1 MTRASLLLILTLL
14 PLSLGAEPAATRNA
28 AALALIPFSWQQ
40 LHYQIVFMPPQPG
53 VRGMIFQREHRIE
66 IYARPA
72 DDARHIAYDI
82 AHELGHAID
91 MTFNT
96 AKTRRKWMQMR
107 GIDPSTPWF
116 GCDRCTDFS
125 TPAGDFAEA
134 FALLLLGPGHFAGR
148 IAPPPTDEQ
157 LTALRP
163 FFDPR
168 SILLL
173 R

>member
-1 MTRASLLLILTLL
+1 
-14 PLSLGAEPAATRNA
+14 
-28 AALALIPFSWQQ
+28 
-40 LHYQIVFMPPQPG
+40 MPPQPG

-125 TPAGDFAEA
+125 TPAGDFAETCA
-134 FALLLLGPGHFAGR
+134 YLLLGPGNYR
-148 IAPPPTDEQ
+148 STMAPAPTREQ
-157 LTALRP
+157 IPRLAAFCRTIVLR
-163 FFDPR
+163 
-168 SILLL
+168 
-173 R
+173 

>member
-1 MTRASLLLILTLL
+1 MRASLLLTLML
-14 PLSLGAEPAATRNA
+14 IPLSLSAEPAATRNA

-40 LHYQIVFMPPQPG
+40 LHYEIVFMPPQPG
-53 VRGMIFQREHRIE
+53 VRAMIFQREHRIE

-72 DDARHIAYDI
+72 DDAPRIAYDI

-96 AKTRRKWMQMR
+96 AKTRQKWMEVR

-125 TPAGDFAEA
+125 TPAGDFAET
-134 FALLLLGPGHFAGR
+134 FALLLLGRGHFSGR
-148 IAPPPTDEQ
+148 IAPQPTDEQ
-157 LTALRP
+157 LIEFRP

-168 SILLL
+168 SILSS